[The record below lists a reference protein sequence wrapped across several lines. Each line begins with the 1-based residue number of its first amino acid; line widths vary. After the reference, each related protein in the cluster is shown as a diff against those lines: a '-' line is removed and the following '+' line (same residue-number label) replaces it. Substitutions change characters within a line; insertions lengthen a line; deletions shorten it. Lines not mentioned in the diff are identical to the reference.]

1 MPPRA
6 VYVHVP
12 FCAHR
17 CGYCNFSV
25 VAGRDDLWD
34 KYLDALDRELSAV
47 QGRPPIDTIYFGGG
61 TPTQLG
67 RGHLDR
73 LFTEVKDRFRLA
85 DDYEWTVEA
94 NPADLDE
101 PSMQVLVDH
110 GVNRISLGI
119 QSFDNAKLATLERNH
134 RRPQIMRAVS
144 LVQATGAALCI
155 DLIFGVPAEAQ
166 STWETDLKHAVQMHA
181 DHISTYGLTFEKGT
195 LFWNRKVRGE
205 LIPVDEQRERA
216 MYLTAID
223 RLQSAG
229 YEHYEISSFARAG
242 ARSRHNIV
250 YWTGQSYYAFGPG
263 AARYVDGRR
272 ETNHRSTTTYIQRM
286 LAGRSP
292 IAETERLNAED
303 RARERLIF
311 GLRMLDGVDRDTFQ
325 RETGYEFEEL
335 CGDVIEKYIQ
345 LGMLQSTG
353 GRLRLTREGLLLSD
367 GLWPEFVVE

>member
-34 KYLDALDRELSAV
+34 KNLDALGRELNAV

-134 RRPQIMRAVS
+134 RRPQITRAVS

-155 DLIFGVPAEAQ
+155 DLIFGVPAESQ

-229 YEHYEISSFARAG
+229 YEHYEISNFARAG

-250 YWTGQSYYAFGPG
+250 YWTGQSYYAFG
-263 AARYVDGRR
+263 RR
-272 ETNHRSTTTYIQRM
+272 PSRNESSQHHYLYS
-286 LAGRSP
+286 ADVS
-292 IAETERLNAED
+292 
-303 RARERLIF
+303 RAVSNR
-311 GLRMLDGVDRDTFQ
+311 RD
-325 RETGYEFEEL
+325 
-335 CGDVIEKYIQ
+335 
-345 LGMLQSTG
+345 
-353 GRLRLTREGLLLSD
+353 
-367 GLWPEFVVE
+367 